1 MEAAEGGG
9 SLSFPLL
16 VDEVAA
22 RAVGT
27 VAGNPVFLAMLG
39 FVFVVSHN
47 ILLKLKQNF
56 FI

>member
-27 VAGNPVFLAMLG
+27 VAGNPILLAMLG

-47 ILLKLKQNF
+47 ILLKLK
-56 FI
+56 